1 MQGQTQTQ
9 VPSPGERAWRTGLY
23 LLSASSAASALV
35 DFDAGRLAHG
45 LGDLGVTALLLG
57 LLVQFPFVRA
67 FVTSGSEA
75 GEPAKARAALLKL
88 AEDLRARHPWAE
100 HAGHA
105 GWVLLATSLVLRLF
119 GVD

>member
-1 MQGQTQTQ
+1 MQGQTQVQ
-9 VPSPGERAWRTGLY
+9 APSPGERAWRTALY

-45 LGDLGVTALLLG
+45 LGDLGVTSLLLG
-57 LLVQFPFVRA
+57 LLVQFPFVRG
-67 FVTSGSEA
+67 FVTSGSA
-75 GEPAKARAALLKL
+75 GADPARARADLLKL

-100 HAGHA
+100 QAGRV
-105 GWVLLATSLVLRLF
+105 GWVLLGTSLALRLF

>member
-1 MQGQTQTQ
+1 MQGQTQAQ

-67 FVTSGSEA
+67 FVASGSEA
-75 GEPAKARAALLKL
+75 GDPAKARAALLKL

-100 HAGHA
+100 HAGRA
-105 GWVLLATSLVLRLF
+105 GWVLLGSSLVLRLF

>member
-1 MQGQTQTQ
+1 MQGQTQAQ

-67 FVTSGSEA
+67 FVASGSQR
-75 GEPAKARAALLKL
+75 GDPAKVRAALLKL
-88 AEDLRARHPWAE
+88 AEELRARHPWAE
-100 HAGHA
+100 HAGRA
-105 GWVLLATSLVLRLF
+105 GWALLGTSLVLRLF
-119 GVD
+119 GVE